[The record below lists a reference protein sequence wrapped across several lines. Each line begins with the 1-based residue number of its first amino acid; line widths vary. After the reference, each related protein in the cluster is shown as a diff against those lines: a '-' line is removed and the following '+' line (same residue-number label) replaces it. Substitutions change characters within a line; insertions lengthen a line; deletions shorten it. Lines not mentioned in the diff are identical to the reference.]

1 MTATTP
7 PSGLPDWDD
16 LRYALAIAE
25 QGSLNAAAQA
35 LGVRHTTVLRRL
47 NALEQ
52 GLGARLF
59 ERLRQGYQ
67 PTEAGA
73 LLAQQAREMQ
83 QAIGEMQRRIVG
95 RDLELQ
101 GVLRL
106 TTAFV
111 ATLHLLPPA
120 LAAFRLAHPGILVE
134 VSENSALVDMSR
146 RDADV
151 ALRMSRLVPEHLVGR
166 SLGELRMRVYARRGS
181 TTLPQTLTPLPEL
194 CQEHPWIGFDS
205 ERRTRFFDRWMLDH
219 VKPERVVMRL
229 DLLHPAVAMARTG
242 LALALLPT
250 VIEDSEP
257 ELVPVSEVLP
267 DVSTPVWL
275 LTHPDLRHTGR
286 VRAFMQEVGAALE
299 QRLKDAP

>member
-1 MTATTP
+1 MTPTQTT
-7 PSGLPDWDD
+7 GIPDWDD
-16 LRYALAIAE
+16 LRYALAIADH
-25 QGSLNAAAQA
+25 GSLNAAAQA

-52 GLGARLF
+52 QLGARLF

-73 LLAQQAREMQ
+73 LMARQAREMQ

-101 GVLRL
+101 GALRL
-106 TTAFV
+106 STAFV
-111 ATLHLLPPA
+111 ATLHLLPEP
-120 LAAFRLAHPGILVE
+120 LAAFRRAHPGIQVE

-151 ALRMSRLVPEHLVGR
+151 VLRMSRRVPEHLVGR
-166 SLGELRMRVYARRGS
+166 SVGELRMRVYAQRGS
-181 TTLPQTLTPLPEL
+181 ATLPQTLTPLPEL
-194 CQEHPWIGFDS
+194 CRNHPWIGYDG
-205 ERRTRFFDRWMLDH
+205 ERRSRFFDRWMLDH
-219 VKPERVVMRL
+219 VPPGQVVMRL

-250 VIEDSEP
+250 VIEASEP
-257 ELVPVSEVLP
+257 GLVAVSEVLP
-267 DVSTPVWL
+267 EVSTPVWL